1 MNRCIG
7 IFWGFFLVFVG
18 TVGVAFADLNIFIGD
33 LNNQAYANRNDYSY
47 RISNQFGVPVY
58 RVDSILRGVREPA
71 DAFMCFQ
78 LSRMLNIPP
87 ERVFE
92 TYQSSRGQGWGEI
105 AKRLGIKPGSPEFH
119 ALKNGDF
126 SFTGKPG
133 QRYDNHNGKG
143 FSSYEDHDK
152 GKGKGKEKEVKWS
165 DNIYP
170 EEGSGKGKGKGHN
183 K

>member
-7 IFWGFFLVFVG
+7 VFFVFSLMFFA
-18 TVGVAFADLNIFIGD
+18 TFGVSFADLNIFIGD
-33 LNNQAYANRNDYSY
+33 LNNQGYANRDDYSY
-47 RISNQFGVPVY
+47 RLSNQFGVPSY
-58 RVDSILRGVREPA
+58 RVDSILREVREPA
-71 DAFMCFQ
+71 DAFMIYQ
-78 LSRMLNIPP
+78 LGRMLNIAP

-126 SFTGKPG
+126 SFNGKPG
-133 QRYDNHNGKG
+133 KKYDDHNGRG
-143 FSSYEDHDK
+143 YSTYDDNNK
-152 GKGKGKEKEVKWS
+152 GKGKYKEKEVKWS
-165 DNIYP
+165 DDSYQGGGN
-170 EEGSGKGKGKGHN
+170 GKGKGKGHN